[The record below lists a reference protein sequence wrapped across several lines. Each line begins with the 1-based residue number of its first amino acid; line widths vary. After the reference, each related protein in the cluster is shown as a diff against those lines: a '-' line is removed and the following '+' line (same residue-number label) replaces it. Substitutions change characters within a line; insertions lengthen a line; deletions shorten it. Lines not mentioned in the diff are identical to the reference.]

1 MAEMSRY
8 SALEFAFRAATDY
21 LRDLDTRPVGARM
34 SAAELRQKLG
44 RAFPEHGVAADKV
57 IRELVEDAGPGVL
70 GSASGRFFAWVVGG
84 SLPSALAAD
93 WLTSAWDQNGT
104 LYATA
109 PAASVVE
116 EVAGNW
122 LKDTLHLPPE
132 ATFAF
137 TTGCQMAHLTCL
149 AAARHALLARRG
161 WNVEERGLSG
171 APHIRILY
179 STEHHG
185 SVLRAVRFLG
195 LGTESIE
202 RLDTNDAGQLD
213 GSETQRRLE
222 ERPDAP
228 AILVLQAGDINTGA
242 FDNFAE
248 LIPVTRRYPNV
259 WVHVDGAFGL
269 WANATPTHQHLT
281 SGVEFADS
289 WATDGHKWLNVPFDS
304 GYAFINSPEAH
315 HAAMSIQ
322 APYLTQGTGNRDALD
337 WTPEWSRRCR
347 GFATYAALR
356 ELGRQ
361 GIGEMIE
368 RCCGLTARM
377 VTGLEEIQGV
387 EILRR
392 PVLNQALVR
401 FPDRSGKDHDQH
413 TEAVVNR
420 VNETGEAFF
429 STSVWRGTRCMR
441 ISVCNWCTSEKDIDR
456 ALSAVSR
463 ALTGT
468 APRQT

>member
-1 MAEMSRY
+1 MSRY
-8 SALEFAFRAATDY
+8 SALEFAFRAATHY
-21 LRDLDTRPVGARM
+21 LTNLDTRPVGAQM
-34 SAAELRQKLG
+34 TAGELRQKLR
-44 RAFPEHGVAADKV
+44 RAYPEHGMAADMV
-57 IRELVEDAGPGVL
+57 IRELVEDASPGIL

-84 SLPSALAAD
+84 SLLSALAAD

-109 PAASVVE
+109 PTASVVE
-116 EVAGNW
+116 EIAGNW
-122 LKDTLHLPPE
+122 LKDILRLPPE

-149 AAARHALLARRG
+149 AAARHALLARRA
-161 WNVEERGLSG
+161 WNVEERGLGG

-202 RLDTNDAGQLD
+202 RLDTNDGQLD
-213 GSETQRRLE
+213 ASEIRRRLE
-222 ERPDAP
+222 ERPDEP

-248 LIPVTRRYPNV
+248 LIPVTRQYANV

-269 WANATPTHQHLT
+269 WANATPTYRHLT
-281 SGVEFADS
+281 SGVELADS
-289 WATDGHKWLNVPFDS
+289 WATDGHKWLNIPFDS
-304 GYAFINSPEAH
+304 GYAFINNPEAH
-315 HAAMSIQ
+315 LAAMSIQ

-361 GIGEMIE
+361 GITDMIE
-368 RCCGLTARM
+368 RCCGLTERM

-387 EILRR
+387 EIVHR

-413 TEAVVNR
+413 TKAVVNR
-420 VNETGEAFF
+420 VNESGEAFF
-429 STSVWRGTRCMR
+429 STSVWRGISCMR
-441 ISVCNWCTSEKDIDR
+441 ISVCNWHTSEKDVDR
-456 ALSAVSR
+456 AVSAVSR
-463 ALTGT
+463 ALTGVYP
-468 APRQT
+468 AKSS